1 MSTIKILIV
10 EDHVLTRMGT
20 KVALNS
26 SSKNCQIV
34 AEAGSV
40 KEAKEHLKNLS
51 NIDLILLDLKLPDG
65 NGVEVVQFLRSRN
78 MNVKVLII
86 SADTDKNNI
95 LQLMQL
101 GINGFIS
108 KFADISTLEHAIE
121 SVCNDCDY
129 FGKDISEII
138 HAVTIAKSP
147 EEDLFTA
154 RELEIMRLCA
164 QGYSVKII
172 ADELNISTRTVE
184 NHKNNIFKKMGFNST
199 GELIHFAFEKGI
211 VQNI

>member
-1 MSTIKILIV
+1 MPSINILLV

-20 KVALNS
+20 KAALNS
-26 SSKNCQIV
+26 SSKNCQVV

-40 KEAKEHLKNLS
+40 KEAKDILKNLPK
-51 NIDLILLDLKLPDG
+51 IDLVLLDLILPDG
-65 NGVEVVQFLRSRN
+65 NGIEVVQFMRLRN
-78 MNVKVLII
+78 MDNKVLII

-95 LQLMQL
+95 LQLVQL

-108 KFADISTLEHAIE
+108 KFADISTLEYAVE
-121 SVCNDCDY
+121 SVCNGNDY

-138 HAVTIAKSP
+138 HAVTTAKSP
-147 EEDLFTA
+147 EEELFTA
-154 RELEIMRLCA
+154 RELEIIRLCT
-164 QGYSVKII
+164 QGHSVKII

-199 GELIHFAFEKGI
+199 GELIYFAFEKGI

>member
-20 KVALNS
+20 KAALNS

-40 KEAKEHLKNLS
+40 KEAKDFLKSLP
-51 NIDLILLDLKLPDG
+51 NIDLILLDLILPDG
-65 NGVEVVQFLRSRN
+65 NGIEVVQFLRSRN
-78 MNVKVLII
+78 MDNKVLII
-86 SADTDKNNI
+86 SADTDKKNI
-95 LQLMQL
+95 LQLIQL

-108 KFADISTLEHAIE
+108 KFADISTLEYAIE
-121 SVCNDCDY
+121 SIINGNDY
-129 FGKDISEII
+129 YGKDISEII

-154 RELEIMRLCA
+154 RELEIIRLCA
-164 QGYSVKII
+164 QGLSVKMI
-172 ADELNISTRTVE
+172 ADELNIGTRTVE

-199 GELIHFAFEKGI
+199 GELIYFAFEKGI